1 MRIDPGPASSSGI
14 TNLVQQVG
22 ELSRGLGFGA
32 GHYRLIRIGSNI
44 VFGNEDNQLVAR
56 VAPQRVQLQDLET
69 KLTLC
74 QHLADSGLPI
84 LPPHQASPARLT
96 DGRPVTFWPL
106 AQDNLKLEG
115 GDFASL
121 AEACHRLRPLPSL
134 DSWTPAQW
142 IASRHVLVNVGIAAG
157 LPRDIVD
164 RLHGLLEEK
173 FQFLKA
179 SYEQSATPVTFIHGD
194 LCCDNIVRFKNKLL
208 LCDFDSIAL
217 GPPEKDLA
225 NILVDCRR
233 FLQMRC
239 WQQFIEAYSLAYDK
253 QLLENIAA
261 TKELGDCIW
270 LASLWDARPDS
281 REELLWRLNS
291 LDDPAVPWHYI

>member
-1 MRIDPGPASSSGI
+1 MRTNHKPAFSPDI
-14 TNLVQQVG
+14 ANLAQQVG
-22 ELSRGLGFGA
+22 GLSRGLGFGA

-44 VFGNEDNQLVAR
+44 VFGNQDDRLIAR
-56 VAPQRVQLQDLET
+56 VASQRVQLQDLET
-69 KLTLC
+69 QLTFC

-84 LPPHQASPARLT
+84 LSPHRASPTQLA
-96 DGRPVTFWPL
+96 DGRSVTFWPL
-106 AQDNLKLEG
+106 AQDNVKLEG
-115 GDFASL
+115 GDFAFL

-134 DSWTPAQW
+134 DSWTPANW
-142 IASRHVLVNVGIAAG
+142 INDRHVLLNAGIAAG
-157 LPRDIVD
+157 LPRGLVD

-173 FQFLKA
+173 SQSLEA
-179 SYEQSATPVTFIHGD
+179 SYEQSTTTPTFIHGD

-233 FLQMRC
+233 FLGMRC
-239 WQQFIEAYSLAYDK
+239 WQQFMAAYSLAYDK
-253 QLLENIAA
+253 QLLESIAA

-270 LASLWDARPDS
+270 LASLWAARPDS
-281 REELLWRLNS
+281 HEELIWRLDS
-291 LDDPAVPWHYI
+291 LDNPAVPWHYI